1 MYSGGLIACIGSAIV
16 VGGLHLSFD
25 LPRSAFPLVRAGAED
40 KLMAQQFPKEYP
52 DYKRRTKALI
62 PFVW

>member
-1 MYSGGLIACIGSAIV
+1 MGDAELKGAATLFLWRVS
-16 VGGLHLSFD
+16 
-25 LPRSAFPLVRAGAED
+25 AED

-52 DYKRRTKALI
+52 DYKKRTKALI